1 MILIWLKKILW
12 SLDLKFDYMV
22 MAIKESKDLDVMT
35 IDQLMGSLSNHE
47 NILKM
52 RNQEKLEQILK
63 KYTRKERRKL

>member
-1 MILIWLKKILW
+1 
-12 SLDLKFDYMV
+12 MV

-35 IDQLMGSLSNHE
+35 INQLMGSLSNHE